1 MQTVYL
7 IFFNIEIIF
16 FNFKM
21 ADLDRDRAE
30 ENENVSRSW
39 HFHTSIALNLLQDL
53 NSVYYTKAPRQL
65 GTSTIMTSKI

>member
-30 ENENVSRSW
+30 ENENVSSSW
-39 HFHTSIALNLLQDL
+39 HFHKSITLNLLQDL
-53 NSVYYTKAPRQL
+53 NSAYYTKAPRQ
-65 GTSTIMTSKI
+65 